1 LVSIKSAAP
10 EHSQGLTPLTYS
22 QFAAFYYGMRKLGK
36 WSVMAGVAL
45 LGLTL
50 STGCR
55 STYYKAWEKFGVYK
69 RDLLKKNVEEAR
81 DDQKKA
87 TEQFKDALTR
97 LKEMYGF
104 EGGDL
109 EKTYNKLQADY
120 DKSEAR
126 ANTVKERIRKVETV
140 ATDLFKEWEQEIGTM
155 ESSKLASSS
164 REKLRETKEKYD
176 SLHSS
181 MLKAEGSMEPVLRQ
195 FHDQVLYLKHN
206 LNAAAVG
213 ALKGETVDIEK
224 EIQNLIRDMNAS
236 IQEADSFI
244 EGLK

>member
-1 LVSIKSAAP
+1 MLSI
-10 EHSQGLTPLTYS
+10 
-22 QFAAFYYGMRKLGK
+22 
-36 WSVMAGVAL
+36 
-45 LGLTL
+45 
-50 STGCR
+50 GCR

-97 LKEMYGF
+97 LKELYGF

-109 EKTYNKLQADY
+109 EKTYKKLQADY
-120 DKSEAR
+120 DKSEER
-126 ANTVKERIRKVETV
+126 ANAVKERIRKVETV
-140 ATDLFKEWEQEIGTM
+140 SGDLFKEWEQEISSM
-155 ESSKLASSS
+155 ESSKLAASS
-164 REKLRETKEKYD
+164 REKLRDTKEKYD

-181 MLKAEGSMEPVLRQ
+181 MLKAEASMEPVLRQ

-224 EIQNLIRDMNAS
+224 EIQNLIRDMNVS

-244 EGLK
+244 EGLQ

>member
-1 LVSIKSAAP
+1 
-10 EHSQGLTPLTYS
+10 
-22 QFAAFYYGMRKLGK
+22 MRKLGN
-36 WSVMAGVAL
+36 GPGLGIL
-45 LGLTL
+45 LAATMML
-50 STGCR
+50 SIGCR

-109 EKTYNKLQADY
+109 EKTYKKLQADY
-120 DKSEAR
+120 DKSEER
-126 ANTVKERIRKVETV
+126 ANAVKERIRKVETV
-140 ATDLFKEWEQEIGTM
+140 AGDLFKEWEQEISTM
-155 ESSKLASSS
+155 ESSKLAASS
-164 REKLRETKEKYD
+164 REKLRDTKEKYD

-244 EGLK
+244 EGLQ